1 MSKKIE
7 DGMTAKTRYQKN
19 KRKNLTFGL
28 GIEEYHLFKK
38 FADENGIS
46 LQTVFRETLY
56 KMIEEKNK
64 KN

>member
-7 DGMTAKTRYQKN
+7 DGMTAKTRYQKT

-28 GIEEYHLFKK
+28 GVEEYHLFKN
-38 FADENGIS
+38 FADENGLS
-46 LQTVFRETLY
+46 LQTIFRETIY